1 MVYDGGAGELLLFGG
16 IDTAAEV
23 NELWRRSNRG
33 WSRVRTSGG
42 PSPRATPLMTFDGAR
57 RNVLL
62 FGGEDVQFSLGDT
75 WTWDGRRWTAE

>member
-1 MVYDGGAGELLLFGG
+1 
-16 IDTAAEV
+16 
-23 NELWRRSNRG
+23 
-33 WSRVRTSGG
+33 
-42 PSPRATPLMTFDGAR
+42 MTFDGAR